1 MSATE
6 RRSWLL
12 LGGLIAALIVLL
24 LVLLVD
30 TEQKLD
36 IATQEIAVFQQRLVT
51 TEQTLATTNQKLDAE
66 IARATVMSQELVVVK
81 EKLVTTEQTL
91 ATTEQALTVTEQA
104 LATSE
109 QQLTATEQ
117 VLATTQKKL
126 ANTEQE
132 LADARRRLAVLLPT
146 VSAVR
151 NEQRKIALTF
161 DDGPVRGWT
170 DRYLRVLENNGVVA
184 TFFLT
189 GRMVEVY
196 PDGLSSI
203 LRAGHEVGNHSHTH
217 RLLTNLSEEEVSW
230 ELSHSNEILFRHGG
244 VTPATFRPPFGG
256 RNRQIDAIAQAQ
268 GMRTIMW
275 DVDPQDWRNPS
286 AEEMVQDV
294 LSRTRSGSIILF
306 HEGRNNTLAALPPI
320 IRGLQERGFQFVTVS
335 YLLQQ
340 QGK

>member
-1 MSATE
+1 VAVMSAAKRGE
-6 RRSWLL
+6 LFLFLFLICLIIGAFSLL
-12 LGGLIAALIVLL
+12 LYFLI
-24 LVLLVD
+24 D
-30 TEQKLD
+30 TDQKLD
-36 IATQEIAVFQQRLVT
+36 LMRERKEII
-51 TEQTLATTNQKLDAE
+51 E
-66 IARATVMSQELVVVK
+66 QELKIVEREFRAEQEHLVIEKQELMSVK
-81 EKLVTTEQTL
+81 EYLTITKRTL
-91 ATTEQALTVTEQA
+91 ATTEQRLI
-104 LATSE
+104 ATQE
-109 QQLTATEQ
+109 KFVATEKEL
-117 VLATTQKKL
+117 VVAREKLVVIEQKL
-126 ANTEQE
+126 VATEQE
-132 LADARRRLAVLLPT
+132 LADARRRLATPLST

-170 DRYLRVLENNGVVA
+170 DRYLRVLEDYGIVA

-189 GRMVEVY
+189 GRMVEGY
-196 PDGLSSI
+196 PAGLRNI
-203 LRAGHEVGNHSHTH
+203 LEAGHEVGNHSHTH

-230 ELSHSNEILFRHGG
+230 ELSHSNKILLRHGEI
-244 VTPATFRPPFGG
+244 VPTTFRPPFGG

-275 DVDPQDWRNPS
+275 DVDPQDWRGPT

-306 HEGRNNTLAALPPI
+306 HEGRSNTLAALPPI

-335 YLLQQ
+335 TLLKQ

>member
-1 MSATE
+1 MTKKQRIGEVWLSVMLVLTIVTALV
-6 RRSWLL
+6 WLL
-12 LGGLIAALIVLL
+12 I
-24 LVLLVD
+24 D
-30 TEQKLD
+30 TEKQLD
-36 IATQEIAVFQQRLVT
+36 VALQQL
-51 TEQTLATTNQKLDAE
+51 
-66 IARATVMSQELVVVK
+66 I
-81 EKLVTTEQTL
+81 
-91 ATTEQALTVTEQA
+91 TTEQALASATVR
-104 LATSE
+104 LAVIEGELTSVR
-109 QQLTATEQ
+109 QQLVATEGRAVVAEQ
-117 VLATTQKKL
+117 EIAIVKQQLVA
-126 ANTEQE
+126 TEQE
-132 LADARRRLAVLLPT
+132 LVDARRRLAVLLPT

-151 NEQRKIALTF
+151 NSAGKIALTF

-170 DRYLRVLENNGVVA
+170 DRYLRVLEDHGVVA

-189 GRMVEVY
+189 GRMAEVY
-196 PDGLSSI
+196 PDGLRDI
-203 LRAGHEVGNHSHTH
+203 LAKGHEVGNHSHTH
-217 RLLTNLSEEEVSW
+217 RLLTSLSEEEVSW
-230 ELSHSNEILFRHGG
+230 ELSHSNEILLRHGK
-244 VTPATFRPPFGG
+244 VVPTTFRPPFGG